1 MFCKSQ
7 SVDGIIIVL
16 LNTKINIER
25 KTFLWLSLLLHFFL
39 NFILL
44 LFEHML
50 EFFPFLRMLCAF
62 YSSHWPWSF
71 IICVS
76 HLREIVRD
84 FVCLFSSVPKR

>member
-50 EFFPFLRMLCAF
+50 EFFPFL
-62 YSSHWPWSF
+62 
-71 IICVS
+71 
-76 HLREIVRD
+76 
-84 FVCLFSSVPKR
+84 

>member
-50 EFFPFLRMLCAF
+50 EFFPFLQMLCAF
-62 YSSHWPWSF
+62 YFSHWPWSF

>member
-16 LNTKINIER
+16 LNTKINIKR
-25 KTFLWLSLLLHFFL
+25 KTFLLLFLLLHFFFL
-39 NFILL
+39 SFILL

-71 IICVS
+71 ITCVS
-76 HLREIVRD
+76 HLIEIIRT
-84 FVCLFSSVPKR
+84 